1 VLRRRTLAGSAALS
15 GPVARRMQRAV
26 SPFVEGRFITPMAA
40 VAGAVA
46 DHVATA
52 MAAAAPLRRL
62 IVNNGGDIALR
73 LAPGETA
80 RLLLCTNPAPEGPS
94 ASGAVEIGAGDGI
107 AGIATSG
114 WRGRSHSL
122 GIADAV
128 TVFAEDAATAD
139 AAATLI
145 ANAVDL
151 PDEPA
156 LHAPV
161 TRVPASSLC
170 PESDLGDRLVTTRVA
185 PLPQDLA
192 AAALA
197 RGQALAA
204 RFAVAGR
211 IRGAHLTLG
220 EHTAIAGAPPPLAQP
235 APMTGRWLAGGRS
248 KARDASPATRE
259 RAPVR
264 QALQK
269 ELSP

>member
-1 VLRRRTLAGSAALS
+1 
-15 GPVARRMQRAV
+15 
-26 SPFVEGRFITPMAA
+26 
-40 VAGAVA
+40 
-46 DHVATA
+46 
-52 MAAAAPLRRL
+52 
-62 IVNNGGDIALR
+62 LR

-122 GIADAV
+122 GVADAV
-128 TVFAEDAATAD
+128 TVFAKDAATAD

-151 PDEPA
+151 PDAPA
-156 LHAPV
+156 LIPYV
-161 TRVPASSLC
+161 TRSPASSLA
-170 PESDLGDRLVTTRVA
+170 PESDLADRLVTTRVA

-235 APMTGRWLAGGRS
+235 APNAGRWLAGGRS